1 MLSGLAISSLFVILN
16 LTDFASVILL
26 AGVIGIYFGLG
37 MPTFAGFFAAS
48 TESKNRAKFGGLII
62 LLIVLG
68 YPNCH
73 LDRTFINLPYDR
85 HTGDMVNIRTC
96 LLDLL

>member
-26 AGVIGIYFGLG
+26 AGVIGTYFGLG

-68 YPNCH
+68 FPTITLIGLSSAY
-73 LDRTFINLPYDR
+73 LT
-85 HTGDMVNIRTC
+85 TGILAIWLT
-96 LLDLL
+96 